1 MSRISRTA
9 VVPYSAAQMFALVAD
24 IGAYP
29 EFLPWCRSSHILSAD
44 EDEVVARL
52 QVEYGAL
59 NKSFTTRNRL
69 QRDKMMELALV
80 EGPFSHLHGFW
91 RFQSLDEGSRISYDM
106 EFTFGSALLGMVA
119 GPVFTRLADGLV
131 DAFCARARSLY
142 GSG

>member
-1 MSRISRTA
+1 MSHISRTA
-9 VVPYSAAQMFALVAD
+9 IVPYSAAQMYALVAD

-29 EFLPWCRSSHILSAD
+29 EFLPWCRESRILSAD

-52 QVEYGAL
+52 RIEYGAL

-69 QRDKMMELALV
+69 QRDKMMELVLV

-91 RFQSLDEGSRISYDM
+91 RFQPLDTGSRIAFDLQ
-106 EFTFGSALLGMVA
+106 FTFNSPLLGMVA
-119 GPVFTRLADGLV
+119 GPVFARLADGLV
-131 DAFCARARSLY
+131 DAFGARARALY